1 MGDHIFIS
9 YSSKNKVIADAVCHK
24 LEERKMKCWMAPRDI
39 TPGANYAEELIKA
52 IDNSTLFVLIFSEDS
67 NKSPHVLRECERAV
81 SRGIPI
87 VPFRISDILPGEALQ
102 YFIGPQHWLD
112 AITAPCAAHIDRLA
126 DTVHIL
132 LTQEDLTKKSAGEA
146 LADAEA
152 LAVQR
157 QHQVVR
163 MRRGMT
169 VLAAVVVVFAVV
181 GGAWFYTQQMN
192 QASMTLVPFT
202 DKAAGFQMQVPQGWT
217 KSQPS
222 PVAGQPP
229 IAVIVYLPTNN
240 QSENVFVNN
249 VSANGASFDNVTST
263 NLNTAQNLVN
273 TNQITMQESGLTTWA
288 GQNAYKLV
296 YTINSSGLQ
305 CMQIWTVSNNT
316 VYQLTYNASP
326 QHYTQ
331 YLSTVQSMVNSFQ
344 VI

>member
-52 IDNSTLFVLIFSEDS
+52 IDASTLFVLIFSEDS

-87 VPFRISDILPGEALQ
+87 VPFRISDVLPGEALQ

-112 AITAPCAAHIDRLA
+112 AITAPCEAHINRLA

-157 QHQVVR
+157 EHQVVR
-163 MRRGMT
+163 MRRTVT
-169 VLAAVVVVFAVV
+169 VLAAVVVVLAVA
-181 GGAWFYTQQMN
+181 GGAWFYTQQTN
-192 QASMTLVPFT
+192 QASLNLVPFT
-202 DKAAGFQMQVPQGWT
+202 DKAAGFQIQVPQGWT
-217 KSQPS
+217 KAQPS

-273 TNQITMQESGLTTWA
+273 GNQITMQESGLTNMG
-288 GQNAYKLV
+288 GQDAYKLV

-305 CMQIWTVSNNT
+305 CMQIWTVNNGT
-316 VYQLTYNASP
+316 VYQVTYNALP

-331 YLSTVQSMVNSFQ
+331 YLSTIQNMVNSFQ
-344 VI
+344 FV